1 MLLLKAL
8 QILLALEGI
17 FILVNAIKLSGNQFF
32 QVFIGSGTIIVA
44 ALFSK
49 IKGLED
55 D

>member
-1 MLLLKAL
+1 MVLLKAL
-8 QILLALEGI
+8 QIVLALFGI
-17 FILVNAIKLSGNQFF
+17 FIVADAIKLSDNKFF
-32 QVFIGSGTIIVA
+32 QVFIGSGIIIIA